1 MRRSSEPVGTT
12 AHTLR
17 RARMTL
23 VTAVVATVGLAACG
37 TESAGTDA
45 GVNSP
50 AGGAEVRPGTA
61 FSKMLDE
68 VAGTCPSEG
77 PPLAPPSGPAITL
90 PPGAQETPPSDAVEP
105 IAPTAGPEVELNA
118 RDWCAGHLHEERVAQ
133 ALWDL
138 KDPSPADVRTVLN
151 DLGYIDER
159 IHGLRK
165 SGTATRFSLD
175 LRDRGG
181 RLCMAGSAAGSRTVV
196 DMCVAPASGPFKA
209 GQRKQ

>member
-1 MRRSSEPVGTT
+1 MRRPSEPVGTA

-17 RARMTL
+17 RSRITL
-23 VTAVVATVGLAACG
+23 LTAVVATVGLVACG
-37 TESAGTDA
+37 TRSAGTDA
-45 GVNSP
+45 GPTSP
-50 AGGAEVRPGTA
+50 AGGAEDRPRTA

-68 VAGTCPSEG
+68 VAETCPADG
-77 PPLAPPSGPAITL
+77 PPQAPPSGPANPL
-90 PPGAQETPPSDAVEP
+90 PSGEETPPSGAVEP

-138 KDPSPADVRTVLN
+138 KNPTPADVRTILN

-159 IHGLRK
+159 IHGLRQ
-165 SGTATRFSLD
+165 SGTAIRFSLD

-181 RLCMAGSAAGSRTVV
+181 RLCMAGSAAGPRTVV
-196 DMCVAPASGPFKA
+196 DMCVAPATGPFVT
-209 GQRKQ
+209 GQRRQ

>member
-1 MRRSSEPVGTT
+1 MRRPSELVSTAA

-17 RARMTL
+17 RSRMTL

-45 GVNSP
+45 GLN
-50 AGGAEVRPGTA
+50 AGGAEDRPSTA

-68 VAGTCPSEG
+68 VAESCASDG
-77 PPLAPPSGPAITL
+77 PARASTTEPANTLPSGAR
-90 PPGAQETPPSDAVEP
+90 ETPPSGAVEP

-118 RDWCAGHLHEERVAQ
+118 RDWCAGHLHEERVTQ

-138 KDPSPADVRTVLN
+138 KNPSPADVRTILN

-159 IHGLRK
+159 IHGLRQ
-165 SGTATRFSLD
+165 SGAATRFSLD

-181 RLCMAGSAAGSRTVV
+181 RLCMAGSAAGTRTVV
-196 DMCVAPASGPFKA
+196 DMCVAPATGPFVP

>member
-1 MRRSSEPVGTT
+1 MRRSSEPAGTT
-12 AHTLR
+12 ARTLR
-17 RARMTL
+17 RTPMTL

-45 GVNSP
+45 GVNRP
-50 AGGAEVRPGTA
+50 AGAEDRPGTA
-61 FSKMLDE
+61 FSEMLDE
-68 VAGTCPSEG
+68 VAQTCPAHG
-77 PPLAPPSGPAITL
+77 PPQAPPSGPANTL
-90 PPGAQETPPSDAVEP
+90 PPGAEETPPSDTVVP

-118 RDWCAGHLHEERVAQ
+118 RDWCAGHLHEERVTR

-138 KDPSPADVRTVLN
+138 KNPSPADVRTILN
-151 DLGYIDER
+151 DLGYVDER
-159 IHGLRK
+159 IHGLRT

-181 RLCMAGSAAGSRTVV
+181 RLCMAGSAAGTRTVV
-196 DMCVAPASGPFKA
+196 DMCVAPASGPFEP